1 RKQVQSLDNYE
12 DHFEEILYRPFDKRY
27 IFYHSSLIER
37 TRQEVMC
44 HMLEKENLGLITH
57 KREELDIPWSHALIT
72 SCITEHGALST
83 KTTNYHFPL
92 YLYQV
97 KENTRRSS
105 ATIMM
110 VFDEQAKYYVC
121 KPNIDAMLYEEL
133 HKAFK
138 KKPTPEDI
146 LYYIYGIFYSN
157 TYREKYAVF
166 LKIDFPR
173 VPFTSDYELF
183 KQIGKFGKQLAE
195 LHLLKSERLNKSI
208 ARFQGAGEN
217 DRIEKVQYNE
227 TDQRIY
233 INQEKYFEGIPP
245 AVWNYH
251 IGGYQ
256 VCNKWLKDRK
266 GRLLSLAEIE
276 VYCKIITAIHFTI
289 KIHKEIDPI
298 YENAENSILIV

>member
-1 RKQVQSLDNYE
+1 
-12 DHFEEILYRPFDKRY
+12 
-27 IFYHSSLIER
+27 
-37 TRQEVMC
+37 
-44 HMLEKENLGLITH
+44 
-57 KREELDIPWSHALIT
+57 
-72 SCITEHGALST
+72 
-83 KTTNYHFPL
+83 
-92 YLYQV
+92 
-97 KENTRRSS
+97 
-105 ATIMM
+105 
-110 VFDEQAKYYVC
+110 
-121 KPNIDAMLYEEL
+121 
-133 HKAFK
+133 
-138 KKPTPEDI
+138 
-146 LYYIYGIFYSN
+146 
-157 TYREKYAVF
+157 
-166 LKIDFPR
+166 